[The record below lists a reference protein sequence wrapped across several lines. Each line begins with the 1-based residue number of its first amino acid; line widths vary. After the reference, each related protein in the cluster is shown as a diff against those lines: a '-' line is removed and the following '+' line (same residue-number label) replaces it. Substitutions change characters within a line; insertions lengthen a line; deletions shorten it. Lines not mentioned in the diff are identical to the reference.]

1 MHFISFDQT
10 KTGVKGLVDSGVTAV
25 PRIFIL
31 PLSENQKTIEP
42 TSSTKLNL
50 PTINLEGVNQ
60 DPLRRKTVTQE
71 VNDALETWGFFQIV
85 NHGIPISML
94 EEMKKGVKGFF
105 EQDDEV
111 KKQWYTRDSSG
122 K

>member
-1 MHFISFDQT
+1 MFTLVKFY
-10 KTGVKGLVDSGVTAV
+10 TGYVRAYPMINVD
-25 PRIFIL
+25 P
-31 PLSENQKTIEP
+31 PLEP

-60 DPLRRKTVTQE
+60 DSLRRKTVTQE

-111 KKQWYTRDSSG
+111 KKQWYTRDSNG